1 MMDVDFSGSAVV
13 VTGGAGGIGRAI
25 AEACAAAGARVA
37 VLDVKHEETASLLE
51 ELPGE
56 GHLCVTGD
64 AGVEEDVRFLRKSV
78 GALRPGGCPGKQCM
92 HHPPRYS
99 FRLLL

>member
-1 MMDVDFSGSAVV
+1 MV

-64 AGVEEDVRFLRKSV
+64 VYKRQVPAFAGGEREQDSSGLRHV
-78 GALRPGGCPGKQCM
+78 PGAA
-92 HHPPRYS
+92 
-99 FRLLL
+99 